1 MNNYL
6 FKNSINTLRSINY
19 IIKRNYLMIITPEN
33 TLKDVLKNTVICKEC
48 DNYIN
53 KKCKLFGILNL
64 INGSYEH
71 CHAETIRETKC
82 INGTYFK
89 KRENLFEKYI

>member
-6 FKNSINTLRSINY
+6 FKNSINTLKSINH
-19 IIKRNYLMIITPEN
+19 IIKRNYLVVITPEN
-33 TLKDVLKNTVICKEC
+33 TLKDALEKNVICKDC

-64 INGSYEH
+64 INGTYEH
-71 CHAETIRETKC
+71 CHADTIRETNC
-82 INGTYFK
+82 INGIYFK
-89 KRENLFEKYI
+89 KRENLFKKYL